1 MDNSVPEN
9 ALQRKTATFTLAG
22 KSFTFKE
29 PGKCRGFELYSA
41 ALKMITGRHEALL
54 CLGEMIKQE
63 EANKGKDASEQKPVD
78 VGAMM
83 AGSATG
89 MDFLVDCYGFVC
101 DALDLQG
108 DTRIRVKDCAEADEV
123 GGAFIAIFEILRA
136 PLVGGSPSTAQE
148 TPTPDLTPSQSSEPT
163 TP

>member
-22 KSFTFKE
+22 KAYTFKE

-54 CLGEMIKQE
+54 CLGAMVEQE
-63 EANKGKDASEQKPVD
+63 EANKEKDAGEREPVD

-89 MDFLVDCYGFVC
+89 MDFLVDAYGFVC

-108 DTRIRVKDCAEADEV
+108 DTRTRVKDCAEADEV
-123 GGAFIAIFEILRA
+123 GGAFMAIFEILRA
-136 PLVGGSPSTAQE
+136 PLAGGSPSTAQE
-148 TPTPDLTPSQSSEPT
+148 IPTPDPTPSKSSELT